1 MPYFITDSS
10 PDCSGWATIKEDGE
24 VIGCHTTKQDA
35 IDQMVAVS
43 IAEDIEPGGE
53 RLKHTKKKKPMY
65 RVLPENYR
73 PALSED
79 VPEGRACGNCL
90 FYIEDDV
97 KEFAD
102 GELRAWCEKWDDYV
116 NGAYYCNAWQPA
128 EEETRAPA
136 PAKDQ
141 IQGSDENKPDSA
153 KGPGG
158 DIDFDEKT
166 ETGLRNK
173 VKEHNE
179 DMASKNKPDWTRT
192 TLGQLKAVYRRGSG
206 AYSTSHRPGISR
218 AAWSMAR
225 VNAFLYLLRNGR
237 PANKNYI
244 TDNDLLP
251 KGHPRSSRDLRIE
264 SGPLA
269 VIVDIDGTLIRD
281 NQRVEKV
288 YEYIED
294 MDDTAIFIITA
305 RNEAQRESTVRQLD
319 DLDIDYDELF
329 MKPEDNEETAQAYKK
344 MVAERLLQTYNV
356 ILAIDNDSANRQ
368 AFRDLGITALDVPD
382 VPDVIAEDEEE
393 RQVNLTPPAYMRA
406 AARRGLELNRQGFGG
421 DGLTDKTKQEA
432 RNMASGQV
440 SEDKWRRIPAW
451 IARHLVDLDAPS
463 NSNQS
468 DPGYPGAGL
477 VAHLL
482 WGSGPSK
489 AQARRTMEYAQG
501 VVDRLNAEE
510 EQSRWSSIHVNLRQQ
525 EEGSP
530 MTKVERRVKTDIN
543 FELRMDD
550 VDSDGMRFSGY
561 AAVFNSESEP
571 LPFVETILPGAFRR
585 SLKSR
590 NEIKL
595 FKNHNMDEVLA
606 STRSKTLRLVEDDN
620 GLLAE
625 ATLPDTTAGRDLAVL
640 MKRGDVH
647 AMSFGF
653 SVPRGGDKYS
663 DDGKMR
669 TLKEIRLHEVSIVTG
684 FPAYQATT
692 ASVRSLDILAT
703 RTKVDVDDLA
713 DVMLKLEAGE
723 TLKDKEA
730 SLINEVVNKL
740 REDKP
745 SEKDLLN
752 IKRQQLDL
760 LYKMV

>member
-35 IDQMVAVS
+35 IDQMIAVS

-53 RLKHTKKKKPMY
+53 RARPDELKIGDFVSWNSSGGRARGRIVRIVRDGTINVPDSDFTVEGTEDDPAALIRIFREEEDGWEDTDVLVGHKFSTLTKINDLRIKYKKMKKQK
-65 RVLPENYR
+65 RFLPDNYR
-73 PALSED
+73 PSLSED
-79 VPEGRACGNCL
+79 VPEGRACGNCI
-90 FYIEDDV
+90 FYKEDDV
-97 KEFAD
+97 KEFDD

-116 NGAYYCNAWQPA
+116 NGAYYCNAWQP
-128 EEETRAPA
+128 
-136 PAKDQ
+136 
-141 IQGSDENKPDSA
+141 
-153 KGPGG
+153 
-158 DIDFDEKT
+158 
-166 ETGLRNK
+166 
-173 VKEHNE
+173 V
-179 DMASKNKPDWTRT
+179 
-192 TLGQLKAVYRRGSG
+192 
-206 AYSTSHRPGISR
+206 
-218 AAWSMAR
+218 
-225 VNAFLYLLRNGR
+225 
-237 PANKNYI
+237 
-244 TDNDLLP
+244 
-251 KGHPRSSRDLRIE
+251 
-264 SGPLA
+264 
-269 VIVDIDGTLIRD
+269 
-281 NQRVEKV
+281 
-288 YEYIED
+288 
-294 MDDTAIFIITA
+294 
-305 RNEAQRESTVRQLD
+305 
-319 DLDIDYDELF
+319 
-329 MKPEDNEETAQAYKK
+329 
-344 MVAERLLQTYNV
+344 
-356 ILAIDNDSANRQ
+356 
-368 AFRDLGITALDVPD
+368 
-382 VPDVIAEDEEE
+382 DEEE
-393 RQVNLTPPAYMRA
+393 LEDELEEVREVNLTPPAYMRA

-432 RNMASGQV
+432 RNMAAGQV
-440 SEDKWRRIPAW
+440 SEDKWRRIAPW

-468 DPGYPGAGL
+468 DSGYPGAGL

-489 AQARRTMEYAQG
+489 AQARRTMEYAQD

-543 FELRMDD
+543 FELRLDNAE
-550 VDSDGMRFSGY
+550 SDGMRFSGY

-571 LPFVETILPGAFRR
+571 LPFVETIMPGAFSR

-590 NEIKL
+590 NEVKL

-606 STRSKTLRLVEDDN
+606 STRSKTLRLIEDDN

-663 DDGKMR
+663 DDGKTR

-692 ASVRSLDILAT
+692 ASVRSLDVLAT

-713 DVMLKLEAGE
+713 DVMLKLVAGE